1 MQGVQNKLLVIMPQ
15 YMSTERKQLKYL
27 MMDMVVVIDNTHI
40 PKVVLDF
47 KTLTNGALKSL
58 VKKLGNTMAK
68 LTQQI

>member
-1 MQGVQNKLLVIMPQ
+1 MQGVQKKLLVIMPQ

-47 KTLTNGALKSL
+47 KTLINGALKSL

-68 LTQQI
+68 LTPQI